1 MSQIQITTATN
12 DPTAW
17 ADVAEIPAA
26 KSRNVTIDSMRGL
39 AILMVIGIHSLP
51 QPVTATWAIM
61 LDAALRPCVPI
72 FLFAS
77 GVMSAGKTEIPLGRR
92 LTTAIVPYTIAF
104 TAAYAYMALHNPN
117 MDHRIHITLA
127 RFGLAYVFVYYYVF
141 VYIGCTVALWLLLK
155 LAQASSNRNTAVT
168 LLIVAIGFGL
178 LSGAYLD
185 PLLAKTGF
193 SSSIIEEVR
202 MRDIPFWFAFLAFG
216 LLVGTFRINTILRD
230 KKTILLVS
238 VAIAYAI
245 YAGVRLWQ
253 IGDAADY
260 DSLSFFAYSSL
271 AALALLTLQPALPS
285 LVTLGAGS
293 YFIYL
298 WHIFIVMILRDHGVF
313 DRFTPVAGFTATF
326 VTTSI
331 AIILALV
338 CLRRLAPGKMLRWIG
353 A

>member
-1 MSQIQITTATN
+1 MSRMQMTTATS

-17 ADVAEIPAA
+17 ANTAAIPAV
-26 KSRNVTIDSMRGL
+26 KPRDLTIDSMRGL

-51 QPVTATWAIM
+51 QPLTSDWAIM

-92 LTTAIVPYTIAF
+92 LVTVIVPYTIAF
-104 TAAYAYMALHNPN
+104 VAAYFYMALHNPN
-117 MDHRIHITLA
+117 MDHRIHVTLA

-155 LAQASSNRNTAVT
+155 LAYASGHRNAPVT
-168 LLIVAIGFGL
+168 LLIAAIGFGL

-185 PLLAKTGF
+185 PLLAKAEF
-193 SSSIIEEVR
+193 SSSVIEEVR

-216 LLVGTFRINTILRD
+216 LLVGTFRLNGTLRD
-230 KKTILLVS
+230 QKILLFIAAAV
-238 VAIAYAI
+238 AYAI

-260 DSLSFFAYSSL
+260 DSLAFFTYASL
-271 AALALLTLQPALPS
+271 AALVLLALRPMSSS
-285 LVTLGAGS
+285 LAMLGSGS

-298 WHIFIVMILRDHGVF
+298 WHIFIVMFLRDHGVF
-313 DRFTPVAGFTATF
+313 DGFAPALGFVATF
-326 VTTSI
+326 VTASI
-331 AIILALV
+331 AITLALV
-338 CLRRLAPGKMLRWIG
+338 CIRYLAPSRVLRWIG

>member
-1 MSQIQITTATN
+1 MQMTTTS

-17 ADVAEIPAA
+17 ATAIPVARP
-26 KSRNVTIDSMRGL
+26 RDVTIDSMRGL

-51 QPVTATWAIM
+51 QPLVSGWAIM

-77 GVMSAGKTEIPLGRR
+77 GVMSAGKTEIPLTRR
-92 LTTAIVPYTIAF
+92 LMTAVVPYTIAF
-104 TAAYAYMALHNPN
+104 VAAYAYMALHNPN
-117 MDHRIHITLA
+117 MDHRLQVTLA

-141 VYIGCTVALWLLLK
+141 VYIGCTVALWLLLR
-155 LAQASSNRNTAVT
+155 LANASGNRNAPAT
-168 LLIVAIGFGL
+168 LLIAAIGFGL

-185 PLLAKTGF
+185 PLLAKIGF
-193 SSSIIEEVR
+193 SSSLIEEVR

-216 LLVGTFRINTILRD
+216 LLVGTFRIGSILRD
-230 KKTILLVS
+230 QKAILLIS

-245 YAGVRLWQ
+245 YAGARLWQ

-260 DSLSFFAYSSL
+260 DSLAFFVYASI
-271 AALALLTLQPALPS
+271 AALVLLTLRPMSPS
-285 LVTLGAGS
+285 LAILGSGS

-298 WHIFIVMILRDHGVF
+298 WHIFIVMFLRDHGVF
-313 DRFTPVAGFTATF
+313 DNLTPVAGFIATFATAT
-326 VTTSI
+326 I
-331 AIILALV
+331 AITLALICIRYLV
-338 CLRRLAPGKMLRWIG
+338 PNRMLRWIG

>member
-1 MSQIQITTATN
+1 MPQMQMTTATS
-12 DPTAW
+12 DSRVWADAVAAPTAKPRDI
-17 ADVAEIPAA
+17 A
-26 KSRNVTIDSMRGL
+26 IDSMRGL

-51 QPVTATWAIM
+51 QPLTSDWSIM

-92 LTTAIVPYTIAF
+92 LTTAIVPYMIAF
-104 TAAYAYMALHNPN
+104 VAAYAYMAFHNPN
-117 MDHRIHITLA
+117 MDHRLHITLA

-155 LAQASSNRNTAVT
+155 LAEASSNRNAPVT
-168 LLIVAIGFGL
+168 LLVAAIGFGL

-193 SSSIIEEVR
+193 SSSFIEEAR

-216 LLVGTFRINTILRD
+216 LLAGTFRLNAALRD
-230 KKTILLVS
+230 QKMLLFAAAAV
-238 VAIAYAI
+238 AYAI

-260 DSLSFFAYSSL
+260 DSLAFFVYASL
-271 AALALLTLQPALPS
+271 AALVLLTLRPASS
-285 LVTLGAGS
+285 LLAMLGSGS

-298 WHIFIVMILRDHGVF
+298 WHIFIVMFLRDRGVF
-313 DRFTPVAGFTATF
+313 DGFAPVVGFAATF
-326 VTTSI
+326 VTTFI
-331 AIILALV
+331 VITLMLV
-338 CLRRLAPGKMLRWIG
+338 CMRRLAPNKMLRWIG

>member
-1 MSQIQITTATN
+1 MPQMQMTSATG

-17 ADVAEIPAA
+17 ADTTAIPAA
-26 KSRNVTIDSMRGL
+26 KPRDITIDSMRGL

-51 QPVTATWAIM
+51 QPLVSGWAIM

-77 GVMSAGKTEIPLGRR
+77 GVMSAGKTEIPPGRR
-92 LTTAIVPYTIAF
+92 LMTAVVPYMIAF
-104 TAAYAYMALHNPN
+104 VAAYAYMALHNPN
-117 MDHRIHITLA
+117 MDHRLHVTLA

-141 VYIGCTVALWLLLK
+141 VYVGCTVALWLLLK
-155 LAQASSNRNTAVT
+155 LANASDHRNAPVT

-185 PLLAKTGF
+185 PLLAKMGF
-193 SSSIIEEVR
+193 SSPLIEEVR
-202 MRDIPFWFAFLAFG
+202 MRDIPFWFTFLAFG
-216 LLVGTFRINTILRD
+216 LLVATFRIGSILRSQ
-230 KKTILLVS
+230 KAILLIS

-260 DSLSFFAYSSL
+260 DSLAFFVYASL
-271 AALALLTLQPALPS
+271 AALALLTLRPVSPS
-285 LVTLGAGS
+285 LAILGSGS

-298 WHIFIVMILRDHGVF
+298 WHIFIVMFLRDHGVF
-313 DRFTPVAGFTATF
+313 DSLPPVAGFIATFATAT
-326 VTTSI
+326 I
-331 AIILALV
+331 AITLALICV
-338 CLRRLAPGKMLRWIG
+338 RYLVPNRMLRWIG